1 MVTSFREM
9 CFSQR
14 DILYLEVSE
23 LGTDRQCLG
32 RAPVGIC
39 DRGFA
44 AVGLCDL
51 SSSWILMLLLIFN
64 RRGFVPS

>member
-1 MVTSFREM
+1 MF
-9 CFSQR
+9 
-14 DILYLEVSE
+14 LEVSE

-32 RAPVGIC
+32 RAAVGIC

-51 SSSWILMLLLIFN
+51 SNSWILMLFLIFN
-64 RRGFVPS
+64 RREFVPS